1 MLSVYIQEQKYY
13 SEQELCQLF
22 AGLPKEKVISIWQ
35 SLQEKGLVKI
45 VKKEAVDKDLT
56 ELAQEDVVE
65 KANETEL
72 QDYRFVCNFVG
83 VIMVQDVALKCYPKY
98 IASSDGLLEKM
109 CLVIQVLHKYR
120 NRKQD
125 LNFFDIDANQRFNLL
140 TVMLA
145 LLFDYYQYGLY
156 TKEQIIREING
167 NGEILWEPTVNKS
180 LVLFNQGRPIYTELI
195 TRKRVSDEE
204 SFIRRVHAWVL
215 RDCSERLAKAEL
227 LDLFGLNPVEEE
239 CCELEELGEK
249 EYLVKRLQQEMCSQ
263 FNTRKQQLLQL
274 LRAYIEEDS
283 LRSETSGITIYGT
296 RKFDMVWQ
304 EACAWALGNVL
315 EKSSLELGVA
325 VQGSFADKGRIALN
339 GIIEKPSITLQG
351 ATDGE
356 YSKGEGN
363 LLKPD
368 IVTLAK
374 NGNAWRMDIYDAKYY
389 LSHVD
394 AQGKLQNLPGIGDI
408 TKEFL
413 YELVYG
419 DYRLTHGIK
428 MGRNAFVFPMENS
441 RNVFLRKG
449 EIRMKMF
456 ANLGLKPIDL
466 LFADAASVF
475 ECYVK
480 GMKIKKATLE
490 ELDKKD
496 TIMTNNQQTLNYYN
510 AHAQDFVQGTVDVD
524 FHITQDRFLSKLPAG
539 AKILDFGCGSGRDAK
554 YFLERGFAVQA
565 TDGSAELCKFASEYT
580 GIKVRQMLFNEL
592 DVVDEFDGIWACASI
607 LHLAW
612 DELVDV
618 LQRIARAV
626 KAGGVVYT
634 SFKYGQFSGERNG
647 RFFTDLDEEG
657 LERLLAKVPQ
667 LKVKE
672 MWITGDVRPGRG
684 EEKWLNLLLQRT

>member
-22 AGLPKEKVISIWQ
+22 AGLPKEKIISIWQ

-65 KANETEL
+65 KASEAVL
-72 QDYRFVCNFVG
+72 QDCRFVCNFVG

-180 LVLFNQGRPIYTELI
+180 LVLFNHGRPIYTELI

-249 EYLVKRLQQEMCSQ
+249 EYLVKRLQQEMYSQ
-263 FNTRKQQLLQL
+263 FNTRKQQLIQL

-283 LRSETSGITIYGT
+283 LRSETSGITVYGT
-296 RKFDMVWQ
+296 RKFEMVWQ
-304 EACAWALGNVL
+304 EACAWALENVL
-315 EKSSLELGVA
+315 EKTSLELGIA
-325 VQGSFADKGRIALN
+325 VQGNFADKGRIALN

-356 YSKGEGN
+356 YGKGEGN

-374 NGNAWRMDIYDAKYY
+374 EGDAWRMDIYDAKYY
-389 LSHVD
+389 LAHVD
-394 AQGKLQNLPGIGDI
+394 EKGKLQNLPGIGDI

-413 YELVYG
+413 YELVYRE
-419 DYRLTHGIK
+419 YRLAHGIT

-449 EIRMKMF
+449 EIRMRMF
-456 ANLGLKPIDL
+456 ENLGLRPIDL
-466 LFADAASVF
+466 LFADARTIF

-480 GMKIKKATLE
+480 GRRVDKGILE
-490 ELDKKD
+490 KLDKQEEGKPVEKAVAP
-496 TIMTNNQQTLNYYN
+496 QE
-510 AHAQDFVQGTVDVD
+510 AQ
-524 FHITQDRFLSKLPAG
+524 
-539 AKILDFGCGSGRDAK
+539 
-554 YFLERGFAVQA
+554 
-565 TDGSAELCKFASEYT
+565 
-580 GIKVRQMLFNEL
+580 QMLL
-592 DVVDEFDGIWACASI
+592 PLS
-607 LHLAW
+607 
-612 DELVDV
+612 
-618 LQRIARAV
+618 
-626 KAGGVVYT
+626 
-634 SFKYGQFSGERNG
+634 
-647 RFFTDLDEEG
+647 
-657 LERLLAKVPQ
+657 
-667 LKVKE
+667 
-672 MWITGDVRPGRG
+672 
-684 EEKWLNLLLQRT
+684 